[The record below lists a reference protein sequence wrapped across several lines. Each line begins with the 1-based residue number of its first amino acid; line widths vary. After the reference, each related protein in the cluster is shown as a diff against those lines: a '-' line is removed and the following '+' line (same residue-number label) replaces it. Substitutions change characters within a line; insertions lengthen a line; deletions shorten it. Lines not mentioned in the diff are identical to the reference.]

1 MKKIQLPVV
10 YVSIGSNIEPR
21 LHIKRA
27 LQQLRKDFLQ
37 VQVSSVYES
46 RSVGFKGDNF
56 INLIV
61 SFESSLTVGELNQ
74 YLHNLEDVEGRERLN
89 GKAWDSRT
97 LDLDIV
103 LFGEKIGYVDGIEL
117 PRGEILEHAHVLVPL
132 AEIASHVIHEPTQK
146 TYEQLCMDLSKN
158 LEFTQQKIWKVEL

>member
-1 MKKIQLPVV
+1 MKSTQLPVV
-10 YVSIGSNIEPR
+10 YVSVGSNIDPR

-27 LQQLRKDFLQ
+27 LQQLRKDFLR

-56 INLIV
+56 LNLIV

-103 LFGEKIGYVDGIEL
+103 LFGKKLGYFDGVEL
-117 PRGEILEHAHVLVPL
+117 PRGEILEHAHVLLPL

-146 TYEQLCMDLSKN
+146 SYEQLCADLSKK
-158 LEFTQQKIWKVEL
+158 LEFTQQQIWKVKF